1 MTDTIASLK
10 RELKVLG
17 PVDYSTNTR
26 QQREMILGQ
35 IADLEWASR
44 TPEEIAASNA
54 HMHVID
60 ARVAARNAQIESNEQ
75 SRRAQLLS
83 NIDRDA
89 DRHAAK
95 LERKGLTTC
104 GKKSCPHRC
113 NAIADEAN

>member
-10 RELKVLG
+10 RELKILG

-35 IADLEWASR
+35 IAELEWAAR
-44 TPEEIAASNA
+44 TPEEIAARNA
-54 HMHVID
+54 HMFVLE
-60 ARVAARNAQIESNEQ
+60 ARVADRNSQIESNEKG
-75 SRRAQLLS
+75 RIAELLS

-113 NAIADEAN
+113 NKVEEATV

>member
-10 RELKVLG
+10 QELKVLG

-26 QQREMILGQ
+26 QIREMILNQ
-35 IADLEWASR
+35 IAELEWAAR
-44 TPEEIAASNA
+44 TPEEIAARNA
-54 HMHVID
+54 HMHVLE
-60 ARVAARNAQIESNEQ
+60 ARVAARNSQIESNEKG
-75 SRRAQLLS
+75 RMAELLS

-104 GKKSCPHRC
+104 GKKSCPHLC
-113 NAIADEAN
+113 NKVEAV